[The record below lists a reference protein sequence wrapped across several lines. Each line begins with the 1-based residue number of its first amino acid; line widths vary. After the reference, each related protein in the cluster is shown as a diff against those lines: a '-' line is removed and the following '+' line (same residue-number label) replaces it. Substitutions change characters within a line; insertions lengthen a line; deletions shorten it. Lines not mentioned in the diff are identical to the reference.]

1 MLITQTRN
9 KPKLNKHIINTH
21 THTHT
26 HTQRNKEKQGK
37 SKKPKLE
44 TLLQH

>member
-9 KPKLNKHIINTH
+9 KPKLNKHIIN
-21 THTHT
+21 THT

>member
-9 KPKLNKHIINTH
+9 KPKLNKHIIH

>member
-9 KPKLNKHIINTH
+9 KPKLNKHII
-21 THTHT
+21 HTHT

>member
-9 KPKLNKHIINTH
+9 KPKLNKHIIHTH